1 MEDTLGPW
9 ARLRAQWDFNAI
21 GYCAGSISS
30 LVFFDTSE
38 KYLVSSRGN
47 TPKQKSFVS
56 ENFGCDQRKLLGK
69 ILARWPRKL
78 PKELCRQRGR

>member
-21 GYCAGSISS
+21 GYCMGSISS

-38 KYLVSSRGN
+38 KHVVSSRGN
-47 TPKQKSFVS
+47 TPKQKKL
-56 ENFGCDQRKLLGK
+56 RK
-69 ILARWPRKL
+69 
-78 PKELCRQRGR
+78 

>member
-9 ARLRAQWDFNAI
+9 ARLRAQWDFNAT

-56 ENFGCDQRKLLGK
+56 E
-69 ILARWPRKL
+69 ILDATN
-78 PKELCRQRGR
+78 ENC

>member
-9 ARLRAQWDFNAI
+9 ARLRAQWDFNAT

-38 KYLVSSRGN
+38 KYLVSSGGN
-47 TPKQKSFVS
+47 TPKQRQ
-56 ENFGCDQRKLLGK
+56 NLGSMAK
-69 ILARWPRKL
+69 KM

>member
-9 ARLRAQWDFNAI
+9 ARLRAQWDFNAT

-56 ENFGCDQRKLLGK
+56 EKFGCDQRKLLGK
-69 ILARWPRKL
+69 ISARWPK
-78 PKELCRQRGR
+78 KIA

>member
-9 ARLRAQWDFNAI
+9 ARLRAQWDFNAT

-38 KYLVSSRGN
+38 KYLVSSWGN
-47 TPKQKSFVS
+47 TPKQKSFLS
-56 ENFGCDQRKLLGK
+56 EKIGCDQRKLLGK
-69 ILARWPRKL
+69 ILARWPK
-78 PKELCRQRGR
+78 KIA